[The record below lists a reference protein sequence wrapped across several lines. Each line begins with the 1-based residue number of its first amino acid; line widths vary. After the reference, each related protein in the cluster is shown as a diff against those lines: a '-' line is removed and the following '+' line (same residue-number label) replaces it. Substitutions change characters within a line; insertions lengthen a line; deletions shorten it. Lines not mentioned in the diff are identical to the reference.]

1 MQYDKY
7 ELSQHQD
14 LFLQTILLHRKQMQI
29 DQYQQLNQQAR
40 YLLLN
45 ALPHACLQ
53 QIVQQHGIQEFLP
66 YSKYLL
72 PELLMQRPQK

>member
-1 MQYDKY
+1 
-7 ELSQHQD
+7 
-14 LFLQTILLHRKQMQI
+14 MQI

-53 QIVQQHGIQEFLP
+53 QIVQQHGIQEFFAVFKIFATGAFNAAP
-66 YSKYLL
+66 TKVDNTAKI
-72 PELLMQRPQK
+72 PNGAQ